1 MNQLEQ
7 GRWGI
12 GRETRGRTLAAWLL
26 AMALVT
32 PAGTALAAGMTDTVT
47 VLPPVIIRGDR
58 PLDAERKTTT
68 TVRLDRQRI
77 GRFVPTTAN
86 DALSFVPGVDLVKTG
101 PWASRVSLRGLS
113 GDRVL
118 LLVDGVRMN
127 GVRGHGGQASLL
139 PVDRIESIEV
149 QPGASG
155 AQFGSDAM
163 GGVVQFSTH
172 RSLFDSR
179 PGAQLTL
186 QSRGSGPGDA
196 WGASSQLRVFGP
208 RAGFEVTMGGGG
220 LDALVT
226 PDGRVPNS
234 GHRDRNY
241 AGRVAA
247 RLGGTVLDYEH
258 TWSAAYDIGLPG
270 FGDTLGSRGAY
281 PVQDRA
287 LHRLELT
294 GAGDRGGPSA
304 RLLAAYLTGRSEFD
318 ETTVMPRVINNRL
331 RGYNIVDAMD
341 RVRNRA
347 VSIKPSLQWPG
358 PAGAQLGMEFRRE
371 FTSGP
376 RTTRTTTTSTSGAV
390 TNVST
395 TMGESMPEAV
405 RQSWS
410 GSGLVAPTWRKMR
423 FEMGA
428 RYDTFRS
435 VADSTAISSTPELST
450 RDSRWSLDGGIA
462 RAFGPVEPYLHL
474 STGFR
479 VPNLEERYYH
489 DEIHGGMVV
498 FGNPKLEAER
508 SRSFE
513 LGTRVLGAG
522 PLMSAR
528 LSAYRSEVEDLIGIK
543 YFDMQFGR
551 PRFSYVNVK
560 RARIEGV
567 ETQLQ
572 LKARRVILGLHGTLP
587 RARDVSTGKQLTDP
601 GTARFTADLSVPAAW
616 LAPNGQLAVRVRW
629 NDAITGVDSTLAR
642 RAFSTTSL
650 ELSSIWSGV
659 RATVALRNL
668 WNHGY
673 REPLSFID
681 EPGRSLAFSVRRD
694 LAIGFPFLSPRRD

>member
-1 MNQLEQ
+1 VAAA
-7 GRWGI
+7 I
-12 GRETRGRTLAAWLL
+12 AVRGGSAS
-26 AMALVT
+26 
-32 PAGTALAAGMTDTVT
+32 AAGMTDTVT
-47 VLPPVIIRGDR
+47 VLPPVIIRGER
-58 PLDAERKTTT
+58 PLEAERQTTT
-68 TVRLDRQRI
+68 TVRLDRQRL
-77 GRFVPTTAN
+77 GRFVPGTAN
-86 DALSFVPGVDLVKTG
+86 DALAFIPGVDLVKTG

-139 PVDRIESIEV
+139 PVDRIESVEV
-149 QPGASG
+149 QPGAAG

-179 PGAQLTL
+179 PRAQLTL

-196 WGASSQLRVFGP
+196 WGASSQLRVVGP
-208 RAGFEVTMGGGG
+208 RAGFELTMGGGG

-234 GHRDRNY
+234 GHRDKNLG
-241 AGRVAA
+241 GRVAA
-247 RLGGTVLDYEH
+247 RLGNTLLDYEH

-270 FGDTLGSRGAY
+270 FGDTLGSRGQY
-281 PVQDRA
+281 PLQDRS
-287 LHRLELT
+287 LHRLEL
-294 GAGDRGGPSA
+294 AGSGEHGGPNA
-304 RLLAAYLTGRSEFD
+304 RLLASLISGRSHFD
-318 ETTVMPRVINNRL
+318 ETTVMPRYINNRL
-331 RGYNIVDAMD
+331 RGYNIADALD

-347 VSIKPSLQWPG
+347 VSLKPSLQWPG
-358 PAGAQLGMEFRRE
+358 AAGAQLGMEFRRE
-371 FTSGP
+371 STNGP
-376 RTTRTTTTSTSGAV
+376 RTTRTTTTTTTGTVTSVA
-390 TNVST
+390 TSI
-395 TMGESMPEAV
+395 GESMPEAV

-410 GSGLVAPTWRKMR
+410 GSGLVAPTWRRTR
-423 FEMGA
+423 FEFGA
-428 RYDTFRS
+428 RYDAFRS
-435 VADSTAISSTPELST
+435 VADSTEVSSTPEL
-450 RDSRWSLDGGIA
+450 RANDSRWSLDGGVS
-462 RAFGPVEPYLHL
+462 RAFGPVEPYVHL
-474 STGFR
+474 SSGFR

-489 DEIHGGMVV
+489 GEIHGGMVLY
-498 FGNPKLEAER
+498 GNPDLAAER

-513 LGTRVLGAG
+513 LGTRVSGAG
-522 PLMSAR
+522 PLMNAR

-551 PRFSYVNVK
+551 PRFQYVNVK
-560 RARIEGV
+560 RARIDGI
-567 ETQLQ
+567 ETQIQ

-587 RARDVSTGKQLTDP
+587 RARDVSNGKKLVDP
-601 GTARFTADLSVPAAW
+601 GTARLTADLSVPAAW
-616 LAPNGQLAVRVRW
+616 LAPNGQLALRVRW

-642 RAFSTTSL
+642 PAFSTTSL
-650 ELSSIWSGV
+650 ELSTIWSGV

-694 LAIGFPFLSPRRD
+694 LDIGFPFLSPRRD